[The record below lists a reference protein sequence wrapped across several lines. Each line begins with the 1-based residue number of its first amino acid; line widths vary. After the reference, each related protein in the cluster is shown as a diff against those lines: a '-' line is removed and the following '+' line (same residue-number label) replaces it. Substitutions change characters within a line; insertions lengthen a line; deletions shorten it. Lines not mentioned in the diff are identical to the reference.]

1 MALSIHGDVIMN
13 RLLTTGAALS
23 ILLGMTGVALAQ
35 GVNPGPYYSAPAYG
49 QSMPPQQAAVPQQYA
64 PKPYPQTE
72 PVADPH
78 STGGAGRAY
87 WHGQKTN

>member
-1 MALSIHGDVIMN
+1 MN
-13 RLLTTGAALS
+13 RLLTTGAALAV
-23 ILLGMTGVALAQ
+23 LLGTTGLALAQ
-35 GVNPGPYYSAPAYG
+35 SANPGPYYSAPAYG
-49 QSMPPQQAAVPQQYA
+49 QPMPPQQAAVPQQYA
-64 PKPYPQTE
+64 PQQYPQTE

>member
-1 MALSIHGDVIMN
+1 
-13 RLLTTGAALS
+13 
-23 ILLGMTGVALAQ
+23 
-35 GVNPGPYYSAPAYG
+35 
-49 QSMPPQQAAVPQQYA
+49 MPPQQAAVPQQYA
-64 PKPYPQTE
+64 PQQYPQTE